1 MNVNTQKMEEYAE
14 FLEENSR
21 KIIVLC
27 NKLEESL
34 VMVVQCMDQQ
44 SGRSAAQRMAQNLE
58 NIKNNVPISDDASK
72 RLILSKNMLIVLD
85 EFSGGKNNGI
95 CSKRKRLQNIECGY
109 AFQSKRNRRTGFG
122 NR

>member
-21 KIIVLC
+21 KIIALC

-34 VMVVQCMDQQ
+34 VIAVQCMDQH

-72 RLILSKNMLIVLD
+72 RLVLSKKYVD
-85 EFSGGKNNGI
+85 GAG
-95 CSKRKRLQNIECGY
+95 RV
-109 AFQSKRNRRTGFG
+109 FG
-122 NR
+122 R

>member
-34 VMVVQCMDQQ
+34 VMAVQCMDQQ

-58 NIKNNVPISDDASK
+58 NIKSNVPISDDACK
-72 RLILSKNMLIVLD
+72 RLILSKKYVNSAGQV
-85 EFSGGKNNGI
+85 
-95 CSKRKRLQNIECGY
+95 
-109 AFQSKRNRRTGFG
+109 FG
-122 NR
+122 R

>member
-14 FLEENSR
+14 FLEKKKR

-72 RLILSKNMLIVLD
+72 RLILSKKYVD
-85 EFSGGKNNGI
+85 SAG
-95 CSKRKRLQNIECGY
+95 RV
-109 AFQSKRNRRTGFG
+109 FG
-122 NR
+122 R